1 MMKVIGVTGGVG
13 CGKTALLKEISE
25 RYNCRIL
32 LADEA
37 AGELEKKGQPC
48 YDPLVGLLGAEILGP
63 DGEIDPKKMAAV
75 IFKDESLREK
85 VNGIVHPAVRSR
97 ILSGIEEEKRKG
109 KADYFFLEAALL
121 IECGYL
127 SVVDE
132 MWYVYADADVRKK
145 RLKKGRGYSDEK
157 IRSIMESQ
165 LSDEEYRKNSHF
177 TIDNSGSLEDSMRQI
192 EAHLK

>member
-1 MMKVIGVTGGVG
+1 MKVIGVTGGVG